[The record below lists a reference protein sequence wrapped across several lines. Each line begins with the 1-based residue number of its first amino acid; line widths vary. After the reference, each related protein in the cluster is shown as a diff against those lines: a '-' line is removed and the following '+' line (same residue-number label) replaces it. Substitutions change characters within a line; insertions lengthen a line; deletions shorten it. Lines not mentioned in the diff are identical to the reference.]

1 MLVGL
6 IVPAIAFAICMLLI
20 PPLSV
25 VCRWAGLVDKPDLH
39 RKLHGLA
46 IPLCGGSA
54 VALSVLLAVVSGS
67 VWFGWDVIELHRN
80 GSYAIGLTLG
90 AAAILALGLIDDRF
104 GLRGSQK
111 LIGQV
116 IICSYLIYSGFSTD
130 RVSLLGFEFELGLL
144 TIPLSMVWLLA
155 VINALN
161 LIDGADGLCGTIGFI
176 ASAAFSLM
184 AAINGHIFESMVAG
198 AMAGA
203 LLGFLV
209 FNFPPARVFLGD
221 AGSMLVGLILGA
233 LAIRSSLKGVTSV
246 ALLVPATVLALP
258 LFDSSMAI
266 LRRKLTGRS
275 IFMVD
280 RGHLHH
286 NLQRSGFSGAML
298 VLVTAVLCAVA
309 AGGALASVMLRSDAL
324 ALVALVA
331 VLGSLVASR
340 IFGYAELVLLTRRL
354 QQLVHHV
361 LTPRPSAVQQG
372 REHSVQLQG
381 KRAWTNVWEAMV
393 EYAQK
398 HELSRLCFDLNV
410 PWLHESFHARWSN
423 KVSGG
428 NMAERWTTNL
438 PIVVNGRALGRVEL
452 VGTLRSGEVLP
463 VLETV
468 AELIDGLQPELERL
482 VSDLGNPG
490 QRPREAIV
498 EEALSGGDVQT
509 HRGAEPTFRR
519 AASTVG

>member
-6 IVPAIAFAICMLLI
+6 IVPATAFAICMLLI
-20 PPLSV
+20 PPLSA
-25 VCRWAGLVDKPDLH
+25 VCHWAGLVDKPDRH

-54 VALSVLLAVVSGS
+54 VAISAFLAVLSGG

-80 GSYAIGLTLG
+80 GTHAVGLLLG
-90 AAAILALGLIDDRF
+90 ASAMLALGLVDDRY

-111 LIGQV
+111 LIGQIV
-116 IICSYLIYSGFSTD
+116 ICGYMIYSGFYTD

-144 TIPLSMVWLLA
+144 TVPLSMVWLLA

-184 AAINGHIFESMVAG
+184 AALNGHIFESMVAG
-198 AMAGA
+198 GMAGA

-221 AGSMLVGLILGA
+221 AGSMLVGLVLAA

-298 VLVTAVLCAVA
+298 VLVTAVLCGVA
-309 AGGALASVMLRSDAL
+309 AAGALASVLLRSDLL

-361 LTPRPSAVQQG
+361 MTRRPAAEQQG

-423 KVSGG
+423 KVTGG
-428 NMAERWTTNL
+428 EMAERWTTNL

-482 VSDLGNPG
+482 VSDLGNPVQR
-490 QRPREAIV
+490 QRPEAV
-498 EEALSGGDVQT
+498 VSELPGGESQT
-509 HRGAEPTFRR
+509 LRGAEATLQQ
-519 AASTVG
+519 AASSVG